1 MTDEPFFSHP
11 IRVDDI
17 PDRGMDITIDVP
29 ETDRKRLAKVFNLAD
44 IASLTGHFA
53 LKRKGREVIAKGE
66 VKAHIQQI
74 CVVSLDPFET
84 DVLEEVDLRFSP
96 DAPDLDDEEAPLD
109 SPDPIVNGMI
119 DLGSLVAEFL
129 ALSLDPYPRKPGVE
143 FSFELDTEDEHP
155 CSALKTLS

>member
-29 ETDRKRLAKVFNLAD
+29 ETDRERLAKVLNLAV
-44 IASLTGHFA
+44 IAMLTGHFA

-66 VKAHIQQI
+66 VKAHIEQI

-84 DVLEEVDLRFSP
+84 DVVEAVDLRFSP

-143 FSFELDTEDEHP
+143 FKFELDTEEEHP
-155 CSALKTLS
+155 FAALKKLT

>member
-29 ETDRKRLAKVFNLAD
+29 ETDRERLAKVLNLAA
-44 IASLTGHFA
+44 IAMLTGHFA

-66 VKAHIQQI
+66 VKAHIEQI

-84 DVLEEVDLRFSP
+84 DVVEAVDLRFSP

-143 FSFELDTEDEHP
+143 FKFELDTEEEHP
-155 CSALKTLS
+155 FAALKKLT

>member
-29 ETDRKRLAKVFNLAD
+29 ETDRERLAKVLNLAA
-44 IASLTGHFA
+44 IAMLTGHFA

-66 VKAHIQQI
+66 VKAHIEQI
-74 CVVSLDPFET
+74 CVVSLDPSET
-84 DVLEEVDLRFSP
+84 DVVEAVDLRFSP

-143 FSFELDTEDEHP
+143 FKFELDTEEEHP
-155 CSALKTLS
+155 FAALKKLT

>member
-17 PDRGMDITIDVP
+17 LDRGMDITIDVP
-29 ETDRKRLAKVFNLAD
+29 ETDRDRLAKVLNLAA
-44 IASLTGHFA
+44 IAMLTGHFA

-66 VKAHIQQI
+66 VKAHIEQI

-84 DVLEEVDLRFSP
+84 DVVEAVDLRFSP

-143 FSFELDTEDEHP
+143 FKFELDTEEEHP
-155 CSALKTLS
+155 FAALKKLT